1 MTWFKPKIVTI
12 QKNIEVATTTQ
23 AIQVT
28 STNGVT
34 NKEQKKNQVA
44 DTTNPLDNS
53 TMPKGIN
60 VPPVPDEKINNSTL
74 AGVDSNNNG
83 VRDDIERYLA
93 KNAKNNNEFQ
103 YFLRYVREYQKRITE
118 PTPKNRDEAL
128 KIFVLQHCVS
138 GEAYKNG
145 IKFEFEKN
153 YNGNILD
160 FYANT
165 PARKKAMRD
174 FNDVLVGVLV
184 PDDLEGYPCK

>member
-1 MTWFKPKIVTI
+1 MKKILINGLLVSVCVMSMTSSAFAVWWNPMTWFKPKIVTI

-103 YFLRYVREYQKRITE
+103 YFLRYVR
-118 PTPKNRDEAL
+118 
-128 KIFVLQHCVS
+128 
-138 GEAYKNG
+138 
-145 IKFEFEKN
+145 
-153 YNGNILD
+153 
-160 FYANT
+160 
-165 PARKKAMRD
+165 
-174 FNDVLVGVLV
+174 
-184 PDDLEGYPCK
+184 